1 MEVWMNKEDRSLF
14 LPVLALLIA
23 IIAFFVSWKMLM
35 PQIADNQAKIKAYDA
50 DIELAE
56 LKTASLS
63 DANKKIASMSGLVN
77 QLLVAIPEGVN
88 SPDLIAEIE
97 TVAAVNQVLLPS
109 ISPPGADEQ
118 SSEGSPDSS
127 STTISVSGG
136 FTNIYNFISSL
147 ENSIRF
153 LKITS
158 LSISSTEVDNLSAT
172 ITFDVFKRPNANNL
186 DLTSEVDY
194 E

>member
-1 MEVWMNKEDRSLF
+1 MNKEDRSLF

-97 TVAAVNQVLLPS
+97 TIAAVNQVLLPS

>member
-1 MEVWMNKEDRSLF
+1 MEGWMNKEDRSLF
-14 LPVLALLIA
+14 LPVLAFLIA
-23 IIAFFVSWKMLM
+23 IIAFFVSWKILM

-97 TVAAVNQVLLPS
+97 TIAAVNQVLLSS
-109 ISPPGADEQ
+109 ISPPGAGEQ
-118 SSEGSPDSS
+118 TSDSSPDSS
-127 STTISVSGG
+127 STTISLSGG
-136 FTNIYNFISSL
+136 FTSIYNFISSL

-158 LSISSTEVDNLSAT
+158 LSISSTEVDSLSAT
-172 ITFDVFKRPNANNL
+172 ITFDVFRRPSTNNL
-186 DLTSEVDY
+186 DLISEVDY

>member
-1 MEVWMNKEDRSLF
+1 MNKEDRSLF

-63 DANKKIASMSGLVN
+63 DANKKIASMSGLIN

-97 TVAAVNQVLLPS
+97 TIAAVNQVLLPS